1 MFTTVNI
8 IIWDTEYIND
18 TKMTSPDV
26 FLLQKL
32 FKQAKKEWCEIAVI
46 ETASHWIKMSRV
58 WWLDYDILVLT
69 NITQD
74 HLDLHNTMQDYV
86 KTKLKIFKEL
96 ITYKRKAWVKKTW
109 IINVNSDYS
118 ELFMEQAYDSLYLY
132 WIWKWASLT
141 AENIKL
147 ENSYTT
153 FNIKI
158 AWKTEKIETKLK
170 WAFNIE
176 NILAAIWVFMAFWI
190 WEKDI
195 KKAIKS
201 VEWVPWRMQNVDN
214 NLWADIIVDYAHSPD
229 ALEKVLLTLKEVW
242 YNRVITIFWA
252 TGDRDRTKRPIM
264 WEIVSK
270 FSDVVIL
277 TEDDNYTEKVEQIIK
292 DVLPWINRQE
302 WDDFFIIPTRREAIE
317 VWIATIRE
325 WDVLLVAWKWDEH
338 ILVTNNWPVEWHDK
352 TIIEEILNGIEDNR
366 IVE

>member
-1 MFTTVNI
+1 
-8 IIWDTEYIND
+8 
-18 TKMTSPDV
+18 
-26 FLLQKL
+26 
-32 FKQAKKEWCEIAVI
+32 
-46 ETASHWIKMSRV
+46 
-58 WWLDYDILVLT
+58 
-69 NITQD
+69 
-74 HLDLHNTMQDYV
+74 LHNTMQDYV

-96 ITYKRKAWVKKTW
+96 ITYKRKPWIKKTGV
-109 IINVNSDYS
+109 INVNSDYS
-118 ELFMEQAYDSLYLY
+118 ELFMEQTYDSMYLY

-141 AENIKL
+141 AENIKF

-153 FNIKI
+153 FNVKI
-158 AWKTEKIETKLK
+158 AWKVEKIETKLK

-176 NILAAIWVFMAFWI
+176 NILASIWVFMAFWI

-201 VEWVPWRMQNVDN
+201 VDWVPWRMQNIEND
-214 NLWADIIVDYAHSPD
+214 LWADIIVDYAHSPD

-242 YNRVITIFWA
+242 YNKIITIFWA

-270 FSDVVIL
+270 LSDVIIL

-317 VWIATIRE
+317 VWIATLRE
-325 WDVLLVAWKWDEH
+325 WDILLVAWKWDEH
-338 ILVTNNWPVEWHDK
+338 VLVTNDWLVEWHDK
-352 TIIEEILNGIEDNR
+352 TVIEEILKGIDDNR
-366 IVE
+366 IME